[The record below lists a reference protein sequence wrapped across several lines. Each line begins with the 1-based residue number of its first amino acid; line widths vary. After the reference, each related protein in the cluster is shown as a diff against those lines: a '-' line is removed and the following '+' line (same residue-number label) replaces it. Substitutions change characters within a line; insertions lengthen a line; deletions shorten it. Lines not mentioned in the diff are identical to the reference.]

1 MKHSSVS
8 GRKLVGVAMVC
19 VTMITLLPVSLWA
32 DETGTAMLRST
43 GAVLVNKNQ
52 APPSTALFSRD
63 LIETQHEAAARIEAA
78 GSTADINPETVIQYE
93 SDELV
98 LEHGSVSVNTSR
110 GLRVRVGCLTVT
122 PVNTD
127 WTHYDVTDNN
137 GKITVSALKSDV
149 YFEARSSNPQQAK
162 QPEHSGRVIVREG
175 EQKSREEKCGAADL
189 KQSGQFAGRGA
200 IMNSPWAKGAGIVGI
215 GVLTCWALCRSDD
228 PVSPSQP

>member
-1 MKHSSVS
+1 
-8 GRKLVGVAMVC
+8 MVC
-19 VTMITLLPVSLWA
+19 VTMIALLPVSLWA
-32 DETGTAMLRST
+32 DETGSAMLRST
-43 GAVLVNKNQ
+43 GAVLVNKNP
-52 APPSTALFSRD
+52 APPSTALFPHD

-93 SDELV
+93 GDELV

-127 WTHYDVTDNN
+127 WTHYDVTDSN
-137 GKITVSALKSDV
+137 GKVTVAALKSDV
-149 YFEARSSNPQQAK
+149 YFEARSRNTQQAK
-162 QPEHSGRVIVREG
+162 QPDHSSRVIVRES
-175 EQKSREEKCGAADL
+175 EQKSREEKCGAADIT
-189 KQSGQFAGRGA
+189 KSGPFAGRGA